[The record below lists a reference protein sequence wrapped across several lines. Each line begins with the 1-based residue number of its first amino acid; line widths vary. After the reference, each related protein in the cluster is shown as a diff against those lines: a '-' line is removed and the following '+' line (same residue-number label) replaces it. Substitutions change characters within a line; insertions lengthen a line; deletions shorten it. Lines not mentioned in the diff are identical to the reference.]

1 MLLRLPKYS
10 EKLSPVLVDPERNS
24 ASQTQAP
31 QRTRKAQTAVSA
43 AVSDTNDSGLTQSG
57 VQIFPLEVKKPAAP
71 LPAPEPAA
79 SAETASAPVSQEA
92 TAPATSD
99 KASEA
104 VRPETPTQLAP
115 ATYSV
120 TSGNKLAE
128 ELKKANNQK

>member
-1 MLLRLPKYS
+1 M
-10 EKLSPVLVDPERNS
+10 VDPENS
-24 ASQTQAP
+24 GTAQAKTT
-31 QRTRKAQTAVSA
+31 QRTRNTQPAPTALSG
-43 AVSDTNDSGLTQSG
+43 SNDSGLTQSG

-79 SAETASAPVSQEA
+79 ATETASAPAAQEA
-92 TAPATSD
+92 EAPAASD
-99 KASEA
+99 KSSEA